1 MTEKEFD
8 LVIIG
13 GGPAG
18 FTAGIYAGR
27 AGLKTVILEKQM
39 AGGQVM
45 ISPSIENWPGD
56 KEISGPDL
64 AMRMREHAETYVT
77 IMEYSEVTSLRKEGM
92 FFLETPEG
100 NIKGKAVIL
109 ATGAEHKK
117 LGVPGEN
124 DLSGKGISYCAT
136 CDGFFFK
143 GKEVVVVGGGSTALL
158 YAIYLHNIECRVKLV
173 HRRGEFRGE
182 MALQNQVRDL
192 GIELIM
198 DTVVKEFKGNEMLE
212 TVVLKNVR
220 FDEIKEIPISGAF
233 IAIGEIPQT
242 QLGVA
247 LGVKLNEEGFIEVDR
262 EMRTNVPGFYSAG
275 DITGGLKQIVTATSE
290 GAIAATSAFE
300 DLMEPY
306 WL

>member
-1 MTEKEFD
+1 MIEKEFD

-39 AGGQVM
+39 AGGQVI
-45 ISPSIENWPGD
+45 ISPLIENWPGD

-64 AMRMREHAETYVT
+64 SMRMREHAETYVA
-77 IMEYSEVTSLRKEGM
+77 IMEYSEVTAIRKDGM
-92 FFLETPEG
+92 FSLETPEG
-100 NIKGKAVIL
+100 NIKGKAVVL
-109 ATGAEHKK
+109 ATGAEHKQ
-117 LGVPGEN
+117 LGVTGEKE
-124 DLSGKGISYCAT
+124 LGGKGVSYCAT

-143 GKEVVVVGGGSTALL
+143 GKDVVVVGGGSTALL

-182 MALQNQVRDL
+182 KALQNQVKDL
-192 GIELIM
+192 GIEMIM
-198 DTVVKEFKGNEMLE
+198 DTVVEGFKGTEMLE

-220 FDEIKEIPISGAF
+220 SGEVKEIPVSGAF
-233 IAIGEIPQT
+233 IAIGEVPQT
-242 QLGVA
+242 HLGVS
-247 LGVKLNEEGFIEVDR
+247 LGVEINEEGFIEVDR
-262 EMRTNVPGFYSAG
+262 NMRTNVPGFYSAG

-300 DLMEPY
+300 DLMEPI